1 MDVGLDQ
8 AVTVAYSYGHHG
20 VHCDPMGGKVARDGN
35 VKSKKRKQ
43 KKSTKCYK
51 VSGFKKYMI
60 KLKICHLSGYFFAW

>member
-1 MDVGLDQ
+1 MVTMGYTVIRWVGRWLE
-8 AVTVAYSYGHHG
+8 
-20 VHCDPMGGKVARDGN
+20 MGTLKV
-35 VKSKKRKQ
+35 KKRKQ